1 MATSKKPVKTRTPVK
16 KAAASLTSLYRK
28 ELPGEAAPDERQLT
42 LMLRACVAISRL
54 APWDSLEDRQV
65 FAFDSE
71 SGQRWYVVVMGA
83 LGQVFGLQAYRGDAG
98 FALFDDVQGDRVSDP
113 AAFVARQD
121 LFTVEFVRRTEL
133 TPLDKAILALLPDPI
148 PAGTLVPQVTVSR
161 PMMLRW
167 YPNAADVTEI
177 NDGLM
182 ASLLFFEWLAKHPHA
197 DPWSKADELPLVKGW
212 LSDAQSDPATPAPV
226 TPAPVTVEPVTVA
239 PIPHPAHPPAP
250 PPSLPKLDEARFN
263 PLLASVTKR
272 ELGHPI
278 EVDVFPLLSPIA
290 SAGRPFFPWAALACD
305 SSSGFLFSPVFGG
318 LDDKAEDVLLRCALQ
333 ALEKSPFRPVAYHVR
348 DEFCRDVLASFATA
362 LEIPVKIMKLN
373 AIAEARAAIE
383 SRLGH

>member
-1 MATSKKPVKTRTPVK
+1 MATSKKPMKTRKPVK
-16 KAAASLTSLYRK
+16 KAAASLAALYRK

-54 APWDSLEDRQV
+54 APWDSLADRQV

-71 SGQRWYVVVMGA
+71 SGQRWYVIVMGA
-83 LGQVFGLQAYRGDAG
+83 LGEVFGLQAYRGDAG

-121 LFTVEFVRRTEL
+121 LFTVEFVRRAEL
-133 TPLDKAILALLPDPI
+133 SPLDKAILALLPDPI
-148 PAGTLVPQVTVSR
+148 PPGTLVPQVTVSR
-161 PMMLRW
+161 PMRLRW

-182 ASLLFFEWLAKHPHA
+182 ASLLFFEWLAKHPQA
-197 DPWSKADELPLVKGW
+197 DPWSKSDELPLVKGW
-212 LSDAQSDPATPAPV
+212 LPDAQLYPAA
-226 TPAPVTVEPVTVA
+226 PAPVTVEA
-239 PIPHPAHPPAP
+239 IPHPAHPSAP

-263 PLLASVTKR
+263 LLLASVPKR

-305 SSSGFLFSPVFGG
+305 SSSGFLFTPVFGG
-318 LDDKAEDVLLRCALQ
+318 LADKAEDVLLRCTLQ

-348 DEFCRDVLASFATA
+348 DEFCRDVLASIATA
-362 LEIPVKIMKLN
+362 LEIPLKIMKLS

-383 SRLGH
+383 SRLLH